1 MAKENISKVEREPT
15 IWEDIFT
22 NDTLDKGFISKL
34 FKRTHTTSHQEAKQS
49 NQKMDKGLGKTFA
62 HGRHTEGP
70 QTYERIALAIKEME
84 IKTTVK
90 YQFTPVRM
98 AIINKST
105 SKCWRGYKEKGTL
118 VDC

>member
-34 FKRTHTTSHQEAKQS
+34 FKRTHTTSHQEDKQS

-70 QTYERIALAIKEME
+70 QTYEMMLNITSHQRCKKLTMR
-84 IKTTVK
+84 
-90 YQFTPVRM
+90 YHFTPVRM
-98 AIINKST
+98 AIITKST
-105 SKCWRGYKEKGTL
+105 NNKC
-118 VDC
+118 

>member
-34 FKRTHTTSHQEAKQS
+34 FKRTHTTSHQEDKQS

-84 IKTTVK
+84 IKGEKNKQMGVK
-90 YQFTPVRM
+90 KP
-98 AIINKST
+98 S
-105 SKCWRGYKEKGTL
+105 SK
-118 VDC
+118 